1 MDSRLRGNDKIKKIM
16 YCHHPVRFAFDL
28 KDYYYRRYA
37 PWQRPLFVGMVWLA
51 RRVYGWGIKK
61 MDVVMAN
68 SENVKSRLQNLVG
81 RQNAVVVYPPIDT
94 EKFQHTLSFPPRV
107 KARDKLRRESRN
119 DYYLSFARLVD
130 LKRVSD
136 IARAFR
142 KMPDKKLIVASGGPE
157 LEKIQRLAHGFANI
171 KIKGFV
177 SDEELVGLVG
187 NCIAT
192 IYIPIDEDFG
202 MSPLE
207 AASAGKPTIGVDD
220 GGLRET
226 IIHKKTGYLIPKDY
240 KIDDL
245 ISAVNWLTPERAVAF
260 AGDCKR
266 QAEKFSKEKFVNSVK
281 KMV

>member
-1 MDSRLRGNDKIKKIM
+1 
-16 YCHHPVRFAFDL
+16 
-28 KDYYYRRYA
+28 
-37 PWQRPLFVGMVWLA
+37 
-51 RRVYGWGIKK
+51 
-61 MDVVMAN
+61 MAN

-119 DYYLSFARLVD
+119 DYYLSFAPLVD

-136 IARAFR
+136 IARAFQQLSDPAN
-142 KMPDKKLIVASGGPE
+142 KDGASKKLIVASGGPE
-157 LEKIQRLAHGFANI
+157 LEKIQRLAHGFDNI
-171 KIKGFV
+171 KITGFV

-192 IYIPIDEDFG
+192 IYIPVDEDFG

-207 AASAGKPTIGVDD
+207 AASAGKPTIGVND

-245 ISAVNWLTPERAVAF
+245 IAAVNWLTPARAAAF

-266 QAEKFSKEKFVNSVK
+266 QAENFSKEKFVNSVK
-281 KMV
+281 RVV